1 MSNAAMPPDTL
12 IGQLFMVGFYGTT
25 PSPEIVELIQQQ
37 RVGGIILFSRN
48 VQNAQQV
55 LELTQSLQRLA
66 KEAGH
71 SSPLLIA
78 IDQENGMVQR
88 LKHGVT
94 QLPGNM
100 ALGATGS
107 EQLAYEVALATGR
120 ELSALGIN
128 MNLAPVVDVNNNP
141 ANPVIGTR
149 SFGEEPSLVGRL
161 GAAQV
166 RGYREAGVIS
176 TLKHFPGHGDT
187 SVDSH
192 LALPIVPHPMQRLEA
207 IELIPFK
214 LCIDAGAD
222 CVMTAHVAFPA
233 LTGDTQPAT
242 LSPVVLRDLLR
253 QRLGFD
259 GVIISDCLEMNAIST
274 TVGVADGSVQT
285 LQASADLVLVSH
297 HAVLQRE
304 AIAAVRTALEDGQLA
319 LELLQQA
326 VQHVQKLKERLSW
339 EHLPSATLPTWVG
352 GAEHAQLRD
361 RAYALSTT
369 LVNEGENLS
378 PLLPIQLTDAQNMLV
393 LFLER
398 AIHSQVED
406 QASSAHFLVQS
417 VQHYHPH
424 INALIVPAQP
434 TANDIATVEQAAS
447 MADVVVLVT
456 VNAYQNHNP
465 QQAAIVQNVLTAG
478 KRVIGIAASS
488 PYDVRAFPHIDT
500 WLLTYEPTRP
510 ALEAVAR
517 VLFGEEQAQGRLPVT
532 LPAL

>member
-1 MSNAAMPPDTL
+1 MSPETL

-25 PSPEIVELIQQQ
+25 PSPEIVEMIQQHH
-37 RVGGIILFSRN
+37 VGGIILFSRN

-71 SSPLLIA
+71 QTPLLIA

-88 LKHGVT
+88 LKHGTT

-100 ALGATGS
+100 ALGATDS
-107 EQLAYEVALATGR
+107 EQLAYDVALATGR
-120 ELSALGIN
+120 ELNALGIN

-141 ANPVIGTR
+141 ANPVIGVR
-149 SFGEEPSLVGRL
+149 SFGEEASLVGRL

-187 SVDSH
+187 AVDSH
-192 LALPIVPHPMQRLEA
+192 LSLPVVPHTMQRLEA

-214 LCIDAGAD
+214 ECIDAGAD

-242 LSPVVLRDLLR
+242 LSPIVLRDLLR
-253 QRLGFD
+253 QRLGFN

-285 LQASADLVLVSH
+285 LQAGTDLVLVSH
-297 HAVLQRE
+297 HALLQRE
-304 AIAAVRTALEDGQLA
+304 AIAAVRTALEKGELS

-326 VQHVQKLKERLSW
+326 AQRVRKLKERLSW
-339 EHLPSATLPTWVG
+339 EHLPSATLPTWIG
-352 GAEHAQLRD
+352 GVTHAQLRD

-369 LVNEGENLS
+369 LVGQGEM
-378 PLLPIQLTDAQNMLV
+378 LPIQLTDAQNLLV

-398 AIHSQVED
+398 AIRSQVED
-406 QASSAHFLVQS
+406 QASSARFLVQS
-417 VQHYHPH
+417 MQHYHPH

-434 TANDIATVEQAAS
+434 TANDVATVEQAAS
-447 MADVVVLVT
+447 MADVVILVT
-456 VNAYQNHNP
+456 VNAYQDHNA

-488 PYDVRAFPHIDT
+488 PYDVRAFPQIGT

-517 VLFGEEQAQGRLPVT
+517 VLFGEDQSQGQLPVT
-532 LPAL
+532 LSVL